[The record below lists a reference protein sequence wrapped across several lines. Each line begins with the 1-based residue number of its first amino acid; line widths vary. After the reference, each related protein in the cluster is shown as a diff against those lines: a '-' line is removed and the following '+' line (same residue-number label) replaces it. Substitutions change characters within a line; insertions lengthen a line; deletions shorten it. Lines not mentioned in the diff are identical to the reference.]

1 MRSETNLVTADI
13 PTTDARRGR
22 PRDARCDQAIL
33 DATLELLVGGIGNL
47 SIDAVAARARV
58 GKATIYRRWSTKEAL
73 VVEALGSDTVTIT
86 TPDTGTLRGDLE
98 HYFHHVLERLAD
110 AKGSDVLPHLIE
122 AACYDPVVRESLEHY
137 ITRRQTPVRE
147 VLSRAIARGELSAE
161 VDVDVMVDLL
171 LGPLMYRRLLSHF
184 PVDQRFIDHVLDLVL

>member
-1 MRSETNLVTADI
+1 MSSETTTIAAD
-13 PTTDARRGR
+13 PPATDAKRGR

-47 SIDAVAARARV
+47 SIDAVAAKARV

-73 VVEALGSDTVTIT
+73 VVEALGSDSVTIT

-98 HYFHHVLERLAD
+98 NYFDHVLERFVD

-122 AACYDPVVRESLEHY
+122 AACYDAVVRESLDRY
-137 ITRRQTPVRE
+137 ITSRRAPVRE
-147 VLSRAIARGELSAE
+147 VLRRA
-161 VDVDVMVDLL
+161 V
-171 LGPLMYRRLLSHF
+171 
-184 PVDQRFIDHVLDLVL
+184 